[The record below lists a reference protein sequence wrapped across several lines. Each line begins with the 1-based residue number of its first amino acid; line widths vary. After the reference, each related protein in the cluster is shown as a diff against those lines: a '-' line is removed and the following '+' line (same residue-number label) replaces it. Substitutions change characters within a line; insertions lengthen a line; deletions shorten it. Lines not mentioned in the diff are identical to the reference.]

1 MKKNVIIVLLVV
13 GVTANLVL
21 NLLDRK
27 SEKKLGYV
35 RSQDLVYAFD
45 GMKEMQLKFQE
56 QSKVW
61 EANMDTLKMEYQR
74 SLSEY
79 QGVMAQLTTE
89 EKITREQLLYAQKNN
104 ILQYSENIQLK
115 SKEEEDKMLEG
126 VLNQVNSFVEE
137 YGKDNNYD
145 LILGTTLA
153 GSILYGEEAIDIT
166 QELIVEINNNYNGK

>member
-27 SEKKLGYV
+27 YEKKLGYV